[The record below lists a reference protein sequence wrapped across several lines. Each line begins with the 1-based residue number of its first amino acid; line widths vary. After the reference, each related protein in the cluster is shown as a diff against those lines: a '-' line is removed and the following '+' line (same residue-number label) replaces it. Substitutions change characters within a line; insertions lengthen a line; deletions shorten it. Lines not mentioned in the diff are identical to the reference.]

1 MTAVRK
7 PVWKKIGYGLGLCL
21 LILLGIAQ
29 FFKQDLMRLKFVLT
43 FSEPSAIVE
52 NFRSMTRVFD
62 HRTVRRS
69 GPTYRIPYQKKALP
83 ESYTY
88 AGSRRSLTQWI
99 TKTATTGM
107 IVVYDGK
114 IAFERYFHGNHAK
127 TPWISWSLSHPV
139 VSALVGFAMEEGLIR
154 SVSDLVIDYVPAL
167 KGTGYDGVTLKDV
180 LQMTSGV
187 AFDENTGIFF
197 SDINRLWRSL
207 ALGATMDD
215 VVAARDRDRPPGT
228 RNHITG
234 IDTQV
239 LAMVL
244 REATGRTLTAYM
256 EEKLWSRIGV
266 EADADWLVDGSGM
279 ELAFCGLNALLRDYA
294 RFGLLYLN
302 DGKNFR
308 AQQIIP
314 THWIRASVTPDR
326 PRRMPD
332 AGHPASSHPHG
343 YGYHWWLPEPADGHY
358 CAIGEYG
365 QFIYI
370 HPRCRVVVV
379 KISADTNR
387 YQPGN
392 DVTHESLAAFRAIAA
407 HMSRNP

>member
-1 MTAVRK
+1 VTAVRK
-7 PVWKKIGYGLGLCL
+7 PVWKQIGCGFGIGL

-29 FFKQDLMRLKFVLT
+29 FFKKDLMRLKFVLT
-43 FSEPSAIVE
+43 ISEPSAIVE

-62 HRTVRRS
+62 HRTVRRN
-69 GPTYRIPYQKKALP
+69 GPIYRIPYQKKSLP
-83 ESYTY
+83 ETYTY
-88 AGSRRSLTQWI
+88 AGSRHYLTQWI
-99 TKTATTGM
+99 TKTTTTGM
-107 IVVYDGK
+107 IVVHDGK

-127 TPWISWSLSHPV
+127 TPWISWSLSHPI
-139 VSALVGFAMEEGLIR
+139 VSTLVGFAMEEGLIR

-197 SDINRLWRSL
+197 SDINRLRRSL

-215 VVAARDRDRPPGT
+215 VVAARHRDRPPGT
-228 RNHITG
+228 QNHITG

-244 REATGRTLTAYM
+244 REATGQTLTAYM

-279 ELAFCGLNALLRDYA
+279 ELAFWGLNALLRDYA

-308 AQQIIP
+308 AQQILP
-314 THWIRASVTPDR
+314 AHWIRASVTPDR
-326 PRRMPD
+326 PRHMPG
-332 AGHPASSHPHG
+332 AGHPASSHPYG

-370 HPRCRVVVV
+370 HPRGRVVIV
-379 KISADTNR
+379 KISADTHWN
-387 YQPGN
+387 QPVN
-392 DVTHESLAAFRAIAA
+392 DVIHESLAACRAIAT
-407 HMSRNP
+407 HMSRNL

>member
-7 PVWKKIGYGLGLCL
+7 PVWKQIGYGLGICL

-29 FFKQDLMRLKFVLT
+29 FFKKDLMRLKFVLT
-43 FSEPSAIVE
+43 FSEPAAIVE

-62 HRTVRRS
+62 HRTVHRS
-69 GPTYRIPYQKKALP
+69 GPTYRIPYEKKALP

-88 AGSRRSLTQWI
+88 AGSRRNLTQWI

-107 IVVYDGK
+107 IVFYDGK

-139 VSALVGFAMEEGLIR
+139 VSALVGVAVEEGLIR

-187 AFDENTGIFF
+187 AFDENTGHFF
-197 SDINRLWRSL
+197 SDINRLRRSL

-215 VVAARDRDRPPGT
+215 VVAARDRVRPPGT
-228 RNHITG
+228 RTHITG

-266 EADADWLVDGSGM
+266 EADAYWLVDSSGM

-308 AQQIIP
+308 GQQIIP
-314 THWIRASVTPDR
+314 AHWVSASVTPAR
-326 PRRMPD
+326 PRRKPD
-332 AGHPASSHPHG
+332 AGHPASSHFHG
-343 YGYHWWLPEPADGHY
+343 YGYQWWLPEPADGPY
-358 CAIGEYG
+358 WAVGEYG
-365 QFIYI
+365 QFLYI

-379 KISADTNR
+379 KTAADTNP
-387 YQPGN
+387 YQPEN
-392 DVTHESLAAFRAIAA
+392 DGMHESLAACRAIAA
-407 HMSRNP
+407 HLSRNR

>member
-7 PVWKKIGYGLGLCL
+7 PVWKKIGYGFGIGL

-29 FFKQDLMRLKFVLT
+29 FFKKDLMRLKFVLT
-43 FSEPSAIVE
+43 ISEPAAILE

-62 HRTVRRS
+62 HRTVRRN
-69 GPTYRIPYQKKALP
+69 GPTYRIPYQKRSLP
-83 ESYTY
+83 ETYTY
-88 AGSRRSLTQWI
+88 AGSRHNLTQWI

-114 IAFERYFHGNHAK
+114 IAFERYFHGNHPK

-139 VSALVGFAMEEGLIR
+139 VSALVGVAMEEGLIR

-180 LQMTSGV
+180 LQMRSGV
-187 AFDENTGIFF
+187 AFDENTGNFF
-197 SDINRLWRSL
+197 SDINRLRRSL

-215 VVAARDRDRPPGT
+215 VVAARHRDRPPGT
-228 RNHITG
+228 RHHVTG

-256 EEKLWSRIGV
+256 EEKLWSRIGA
-266 EADADWLVDGSGM
+266 EADADWLVDSGGM
-279 ELAFCGLNALLRDYA
+279 ALAFWGLNAVLRDYA
-294 RFGLLYLN
+294 RFGLLYVN

-314 THWIRASVTPDR
+314 AHWIRASLTPDR
-326 PRRMPD
+326 PRRMPG
-332 AGHPASSHPHG
+332 AGHPASSQPLR
-343 YGYHWWLPEPADGHY
+343 YGYHWWLPEPADEHY

-370 HPRCRVVVV
+370 HPRGRVVIV
-379 KISADTNR
+379 KISADTHWN
-387 YQPGN
+387 QPVN
-392 DVTHESLAAFRAIAA
+392 DGMHESLAAFRAIAT

>member
-1 MTAVRK
+1 
-7 PVWKKIGYGLGLCL
+7 
-21 LILLGIAQ
+21 
-29 FFKQDLMRLKFVLT
+29 
-43 FSEPSAIVE
+43 
-52 NFRSMTRVFD
+52 
-62 HRTVRRS
+62 
-69 GPTYRIPYQKKALP
+69 
-83 ESYTY
+83 
-88 AGSRRSLTQWI
+88 
-99 TKTATTGM
+99 
-107 IVVYDGK
+107 
-114 IAFERYFHGNHAK
+114 
-127 TPWISWSLSHPV
+127 
-139 VSALVGFAMEEGLIR
+139 VGFAMEEGLIR

-392 DVTHESLAAFRAIAA
+392 DGTHESLAAFRAIAA